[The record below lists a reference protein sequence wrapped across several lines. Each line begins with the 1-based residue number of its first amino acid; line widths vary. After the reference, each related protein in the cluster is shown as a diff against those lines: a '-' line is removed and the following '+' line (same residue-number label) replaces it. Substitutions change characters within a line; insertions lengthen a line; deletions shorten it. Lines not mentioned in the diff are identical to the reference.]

1 MYVHIAF
8 VKFCFTTFVTH
19 NVLTYLFLNTKYCF
33 ALQNLLFPWLL
44 DTRIN
49 FLFLIFFPSRCQV
62 CMDCILSSA
71 VQPPCTIC
79 RRCGQS
85 NLQVLVP
92 DKFPFGEWRFMG
104 LESTHH
110 TGNIFFHLNDR
121 ILHNGIAV
129 ATTAPA
135 CPAMLVLGRK
145 RKLLGFDPENA
156 ENVAAVERQH
166 PQKFQQPFYSE
177 FGLLSKQQVA
187 DILPQIFHCAA
198 TKYAFSTAQPKLS
211 YVHQGKPVY
220 TSDRPSLAHDVAPA
234 SLPSSP
240 APADDANLPPAPTAE
255 APPTAPSSPAPAL
268 PQNPFP
274 EGHTRH
280 RRAAGA
286 AAALANIQAAQAAQ
300 TASTPANPQPVEPS
314 ATAASTATATAAT
327 GARPKTPQS
336 VTRPRPVRFGSRDIR
351 EREVARAASVPTT
364 LSASRDNLPSSPAP
378 SSVEDSSKTA
388 SGRAK
393 KPTRSNCC

>member
-1 MYVHIAF
+1 
-8 VKFCFTTFVTH
+8 
-19 NVLTYLFLNTKYCF
+19 
-33 ALQNLLFPWLL
+33 
-44 DTRIN
+44 
-49 FLFLIFFPSRCQV
+49 
-62 CMDCILSSA
+62 MDCILSSA

-145 RKLLGFDPENA
+145 RKLLGFDPENS
-156 ENVAAVERQH
+156 ESVAAVERQH
-166 PQKFQQPFYSE
+166 PEKFQQPFYSE

-211 YVHQGKPVY
+211 YIQQTKPVY

-234 SLPSSP
+234 SLPASP
-240 APADDANLPPAPTAE
+240 APVEPATPTPSPAS
-255 APPTAPSSPAPAL
+255 APPTAPSSPAPVL
-268 PQNPFP
+268 PQNPFSEAHP
-274 EGHTRH
+274 RH
-280 RRAAGA
+280 RRAAA
-286 AAALANIQAAQAAQ
+286 TALANIQAAQDAQAASAP
-300 TASTPANPQPVEPS
+300 ASPQPVEPS
-314 ATAASTATATAAT
+314 STATSAAAAAAAT

-336 VTRPRPVRFGSRDIR
+336 VTRPKPVRYGSRDIR
-351 EREVARAASVPTT
+351 ESAVTRAASMPTN
-364 LSASRDNLPSSPAP
+364 LSGSSPATP
-378 SSVEDSSKTA
+378 SEESSSRPT

-393 KPTRSNCC
+393 KPTRNNCC